1 MRDPDAL
8 DPLDLLIV
16 GAGPTGIA
24 VGAEAKRRGLS
35 TLLVDQGPLCASL
48 QAYPADLEFFTTR
61 ERLEIAGVPFTVPEV
76 KPSRRQALVYYREVV
91 KRHGVP
97 LALYETVESVERV
110 ATAEAEAEEGG
121 GGDGGRAEEGDGRD
135 RDGTRFLVRS
145 LKDGRVRERR
155 ARAVALATGYFWN
168 PIRLGVPGEELP
180 WVLTRY
186 VEPYPFFGRR
196 VAVIGGGNS
205 AAKTALDLWRNDA
218 VVTLIHR
225 RRAVKDSVKY
235 WIKPDLENRIAEG
248 SIAARFESRVTAFRD
263 ATGAPGDDR
272 HRHVLLETP
281 DGPEELPV
289 DTVFLQVGYTP
300 DVAIQRG
307 AGVEIDPETLIPSY
321 DPETC
326 ESNVPGLYI
335 AGTLQAGR
343 FTDRIFIE
351 NSRDHGDRIVDHLK
365 KTL

>member
-1 MRDPDAL
+1 MSGASHPV
-8 DPLDLLIV
+8 LDLLIV

-76 KPSRRQALVYYREVV
+76 KPNRRQALVYYREVV
-91 KRHGVP
+91 KRHEVP
-97 LALYETVESVERV
+97 LALYEKVETVEPIG
-110 ATAEAEAEEGG
+110 EAEEGG
-121 GGDGGRAEEGDGRD
+121 GGDRND
-135 RDGTRFLVRS
+135 RSRFVVRS
-145 LKDGRVRERR
+145 LGDGRVRERR

-168 PIRLGVPGEELP
+168 PVLLGVPGEDLP

-186 VEPYPFFGRR
+186 VEPYPHFGRR
-196 VAVIGGGNS
+196 VVVVGGGNS

-218 VVTLIHR
+218 IVTLVHR
-225 RRAVKDSVKY
+225 RGAVKESVKY
-235 WIKPDLENRIAEG
+235 WILPDLENRIAEG
-248 SIAARFESRVTAFRD
+248 SIAARFESRVVAFED
-263 ATGAPGDDR
+263 AAG
-272 HRHVLLETP
+272 P
-281 DGPEELPV
+281 DGAGHGRRVVIDGPNGREALPV
-289 DTVFLQVGYTP
+289 DTVYLQIGYAP
-300 DVAIQRG
+300 DVEIQRR
-307 AGVEIDPETLIPSY
+307 AGVSVDPETLIPDF

-351 NSRDHGDRIVDHLK
+351 NSRDHGARIVDHLK
-365 KTL
+365 AVLRSSGPEGRFEGEGLL

>member
-1 MRDPDAL
+1 MSEETPEPL
-8 DPLDLLIV
+8 DLLDLLIV

-76 KPSRRQALVYYREVV
+76 KPNRRQALVYYREVV
-91 KRHGVP
+91 KRHDVP

-110 ATAEAEAEEGG
+110 AMAEEGG
-121 GGDGGRAEEGDGRD
+121 GGDAVRSGGGDRVD
-135 RDGTRFLVRS
+135 FMVRS
-145 LKDGRVRERR
+145 LKDGRVIERR

-168 PIRLGVPGEELP
+168 PVRLGVPGEELP
-180 WVLTRY
+180 WVLFRY
-186 VEPYPFFGRR
+186 VEPYPYFGRR

-218 VVTLIHR
+218 VVTLVHR
-225 RRAVKDSVKY
+225 RPAVKDGVKY

-248 SIAARFESRVTAFRD
+248 SIAVRFESRVTAFRD
-263 ATGAPGDDR
+263 AAGGDPTR
-272 HRHVLLETP
+272 RMVLETP
-281 DGPEELPV
+281 EGVEELPV
-289 DTVFLQVGYTP
+289 DAVFVQVGYAP
-300 DVAIQRG
+300 DVSLQRR
-307 AGVEIDPETLIPSY
+307 AGVEVDPESLIPAF

-326 ESNVPGLYI
+326 ESNVPGLYV

-351 NSRDHGDRIVDHLK
+351 NSRDHGDRIVAHLK
-365 KTL
+365 ATL